1 MAIGNRYFPHVNAL
15 RYRLQNIWLYK
26 SKVQCQSVVRE
37 NKYIRNILNIKW
49 KNLLKFT
56 SVGASGA
63 IINLVFLWIL
73 ADFGH
78 LFYLLSA
85 LIAIEISI
93 LWNFTLNTK
102 LTFNYK
108 FRDKYI
114 LLDSV
119 MRYHLASLVGL
130 FINLSVLV
138 SLTEFININYIISEA
153 VAILLAFGFNYM
165 LSMRYVW
172 RKNA

>member
-1 MAIGNRYFPHVNAL
+1 MAIGNRYFPHVDAL
-15 RYRLQNIWLYK
+15 LYWLQNIWLNARYNV
-26 SKVQCQSVVRE
+26 KVCLE
-37 NKYIRNILNIKW
+37 KNKYIRNILNIEW
-49 KNLLKFT
+49 KNLFKFT

-108 FRDKYI
+108 FGDKYI

-119 MRYHLASLVGL
+119 IRYHLASLVGL
-130 FINLSVLV
+130 FINLSVLF

-153 VAILLAFGFNYM
+153 VAILLAFGFNYT
-165 LSMRYVW
+165 LSMHYVW